1 MLTNLMV
8 GVDILR
14 GDDLGTERGLADPGG
29 AEDEDTHEVSLVMG
43 EVQQTRT
50 AAPAVCGQGRGA
62 EAGGVSPVT
71 DPPPRH

>member
-1 MLTNLMV
+1 MLMLTNLMV

-43 EVQQTRT
+43 
-50 AAPAVCGQGRGA
+50 
-62 EAGGVSPVT
+62 
-71 DPPPRH
+71 